1 MPAIHFF
8 SPSLI
13 PKLIQFH
20 GSLPT
25 VQAIKEDPFEE
36 FKPLIAGVE
45 LPRFNTPLGSAAIGD
60 QTTLLLTHNNA
71 SLPALVFE
79 APPSPSELSQVYTDS
94 EITHLLE
101 GMGMVFDFDVD
112 VDFTLPSNLLELP
125 MPHLPHVPLQQQQL
139 EQQTRPE
146 PLGPFGVMGAVVAFP
161 EVPVPMPAQPL
172 DGEGFEEAVEEREQ
186 LRDYKLKEAEEERF
200 AEELGHMLIGKR
212 NRFPLTMRAC
222 AEATGKMLA
231 YGFNDSTRTSAAGR
245 PSKHD
250 HLTKTGVRV
259 LFRERGNLKADKA
272 AAKATAMHRCGRSA
286 QVFKGLREK
295 TLRQRC
301 L

>member
-1 MPAIHFF
+1 M
-8 SPSLI
+8 
-13 PKLIQFH
+13 
-20 GSLPT
+20 
-25 VQAIKEDPFEE
+25 
-36 FKPLIAGVE
+36 
-45 LPRFNTPLGSAAIGD
+45 
-60 QTTLLLTHNNA
+60 THNNT

-79 APPSPSELSQVYTDS
+79 APPSPSELSEAYTDS

-101 GMGMVFDFDVD
+101 GMGIVFDFDND
-112 VDFTLPSNLLELP
+112 LFLLPSDLP
-125 MPHLPHVPLQQQQL
+125 EPPPKAHPQALLQQQQA
-139 EQQTRPE
+139 QQTRLE
-146 PLGPFGVMGAVVAFP
+146 SLSLFDEMGPVVSLP

-172 DGEGFEEAVEEREQ
+172 DGEGFEEAAEEREQ

-212 NRFPLTMRAC
+212 NRFPLAMRAC

-245 PSKHD
+245 KSKHD

-272 AAKATAMHRCGRSA
+272 AAKAAAMHRCGRSA

-301 L
+301 V